1 MRGGAGMQ
9 IIEVTELGVR
19 SAVIRMRRR
28 ETPLRFV
35 LHPMIH
41 MAKPGFYTAVTRRL
55 EQADVVVVEGVGG
68 GRRKRSVLASALMFS
83 YTVMRFN
90 RRAGLVE
97 QEIDYKALGVP
108 IVHPDVSLEEFEAS
122 WRRMPLID
130 RLGMWCVLPVVVVA
144 HLFGGTRTIW
154 SHLDELNDLPSLLDE
169 DIDALH
175 PEMSAAFLGERDE
188 RLLAALYKLH
198 DDRGAEDIEIAV
210 VYGAGHVP
218 AIVRG
223 LRERYGYRPR
233 SADWLTVAD
242 L

>member
-35 LHPMIH
+35 LYPMIH
-41 MAKPGFYTAVTRRL
+41 MAKQGFCTAVTRRL

-97 QEIDYKALGVP
+97 QEIDYKALSVP

-144 HLFGGTRTIW
+144 HLFGGTRT
-154 SHLDELNDLPSLLDE
+154 SGTGTGHAQPTGSPSPTSDLSPSLHHE
-169 DIDALH
+169 AAAHVDAT
-175 PEMSAAFLGERDE
+175 M
-188 RLLAALYKLH
+188 
-198 DDRGAEDIEIAV
+198 
-210 VYGAGHVP
+210 AG
-218 AIVRG
+218 
-223 LRERYGYRPR
+223 
-233 SADWLTVAD
+233 W
-242 L
+242 